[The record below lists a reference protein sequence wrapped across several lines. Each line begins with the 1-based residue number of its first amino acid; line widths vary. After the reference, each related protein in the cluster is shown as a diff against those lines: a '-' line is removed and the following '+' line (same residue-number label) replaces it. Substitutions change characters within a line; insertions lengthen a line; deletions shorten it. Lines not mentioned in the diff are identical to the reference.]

1 MGTQRQSI
9 ALRSG
14 FNHCPRHTTKRKRH
28 TNALKAR
35 LASEAN
41 AHCSLFIQP
50 RHLSRARPGA
60 QRPVP
65 PLAVRRNKPPGT
77 RRTPTQPWRQGAHP
91 ARPALVYVRSPFV
104 VFAILLSTSRI
115 AEDDGPRQPSGHGP
129 RPRRYD
135 ATENRDVGR
144 EPWHALALQTISRQS
159 GHAWRSYSGSVRRRR
174 VAMRRSR

>member
-1 MGTQRQSI
+1 MGAQRQSI

-14 FNHCPRHTTKRKRH
+14 FNHCPRHATKRKRH
-28 TNALKAR
+28 TTALKAR

-91 ARPALVYVRSPFV
+91 ARPALVDVRSPFV

-115 AEDDGPRQPSGHGP
+115 AEDNGPRQPSGMAPALGVMMRQKPEMLGGSHGTLS
-129 RPRRYD
+129 RYRRLRRNPG
-135 ATENRDVGR
+135 THG
-144 EPWHALALQTISRQS
+144 
-159 GHAWRSYSGSVRRRR
+159 RSYGGSAHRR
-174 VAMRRSR
+174 